1 MPTRPDRFPI
11 LQARP
16 AHDLMNSVTRAQK
29 DLAAIHLTPGQKRD
43 LDRWVEIEFTC
54 AVLGL
59 EGAIA
64 SREEVARVAAESDA
78 VSNTRED
85 GQEIRDTLKSLIA
98 VRSHA
103 EKHGLAAALTP
114 SLLIELHAGSA
125 PHPPNEAVSSEPS
138 PEHAA
143 ATRLIA
149 KLQSACHW
157 FAADSFT
164 ELHPS
169 EQAAIVLMRLLE
181 LRPFEKGNT
190 QTAFAAS
197 SLFTLR
203 SGLPP
208 VIMSSNLQAPFRA
221 ALSEGMKMNTK
232 PMVDLVAQALVTTIG
247 EMVERVRSK

>member
-29 DLAAIHLTPGQKRD
+29 ELAAIQLTAGQKQD

-59 EGAIA
+59 EGAVA
-64 SREEVARVAAESDA
+64 SREEVGRVAAEA
-78 VSNTRED
+78 APGGD
-85 GQEIRDTLKSLIA
+85 GRPEIRDTLKSIRT

-103 EKHGLAAALTP
+103 EKRGLAAALTP
-114 SLLIELHAGSA
+114 SLLIELHAGSV
-125 PHPPNEAVSSEPS
+125 PHALNEAVVSQQS
-138 PEHAA
+138 PEPAA
-143 ATRLIA
+143 TTRLIA
-149 KLQSACHW
+149 KLESACHW

-181 LRPFEKGNT
+181 LRPFEERNP

-203 SGLPP
+203 SGFPP
-208 VIMSSNLQAPFRA
+208 IIMSSNLQAPFRA

-247 EMVERVRSK
+247 EMIERVRSK